1 MISRIA
7 AAVFFVGL
15 LFFKRKP
22 DDGASETEVPAG
34 SEWYDPPFD
43 CPDTRFETGPAEL
56 VTQPL
61 EDDVRVTRP
70 RSKG

>member
-22 DDGASETEVPAG
+22 DDGAAG
-34 SEWYDPPFD
+34 SEWYDSPFD

-61 EDDVRVTRP
+61 EDDARVTRP